1 VIPPGGEG
9 KIELKVNLKGFHGN
23 VQKSATIF
31 SNDPKNPRVNL
42 VMKGKIRTL
51 IETRPGST
59 VFFQGQADQL
69 GEKSIDIITASKPFQ
84 ITKVESNLG
93 DKIAYEVKTVEAGR
107 QYRLDVKNRVAEG
120 TYRGFIKIY
129 TDMVQK
135 PEILIRVAGT
145 IEGVISVRPQSIVV
159 GKLGPN
165 QPVRSGKVLV
175 ISNLNKPFEI
185 TKVDYDDSVLTVSQN
200 PLPQGR
206 VGYSLE
212 IAPRLEGLTK
222 LKTAPERLEVKLTIQ
237 TSVDP
242 QEKHEVKVYLLNR

>member
-1 VIPPGGEG
+1 MIPPGGEG

-23 VQKSATIF
+23 VQKSASVF

-51 IETRPGST
+51 IETQPGNT
-59 VFFQGQADQL
+59 VFFQGQAGQL
-69 GEKSIDIITASKPFQ
+69 GDKTINIITASKPFQ
-84 ITKVESNLG
+84 ITKVESNLD
-93 DKIAYEVKTVEAGR
+93 DKIAYEVKTVEAGK
-107 QYRLDVKNRVAEG
+107 QYRLDVKNRAKEG

-135 PEILIRVAGT
+135 PEILIRVAGN

-175 ISNLNKPFEI
+175 ISHLNKPFEI
-185 TKVDYDDSVLTVSQN
+185 TKMDYDDSVLAVSQ
-200 PLPQGR
+200 Q
-206 VGYSLE
+206 
-212 IAPRLEGLTK
+212 
-222 LKTAPERLEVKLTIQ
+222 
-237 TSVDP
+237 SVATRKDGV
-242 QEKHEVKVYLLNR
+242 QLGDHT